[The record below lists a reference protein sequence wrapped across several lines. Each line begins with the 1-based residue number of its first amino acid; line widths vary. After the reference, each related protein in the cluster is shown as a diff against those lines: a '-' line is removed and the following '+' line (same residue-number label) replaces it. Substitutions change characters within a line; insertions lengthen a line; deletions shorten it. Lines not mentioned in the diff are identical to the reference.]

1 MRELLI
7 FVPSIE
13 DGGVEKNLFL
23 ISNHFS
29 NNGIKT
35 NIITANLDKKRKFNN
50 KINFI
55 SPNSNFFDNK
65 NRFYKTI
72 FCFYLLFKFFF
83 KKKSFLIFS
92 FQANIYAIFFAYVF
106 RLDIITRS
114 NTAPSAIW

>member
-23 ISNHFS
+23 IANYLS

-35 NIITANLDKKRKFNN
+35 NVVTANLDKKKRFDK

-55 SPNSNFFDNK
+55 SPNSNFLNKK

-72 FCFYLLFKFFF
+72 FCFYLLLKFFITTV
-83 KKKSFLIFS
+83 STLFLLLIIILLNYYNLFS
-92 FQANIYAIFFAYVF
+92 FKSLFI
-106 RLDIITRS
+106 D
-114 NTAPSAIW
+114 

>member
-35 NIITANLDKKRKFNN
+35 NIITANLDKKSKF
-50 KINFI
+50 
-55 SPNSNFFDNK
+55 
-65 NRFYKTI
+65 
-72 FCFYLLFKFFF
+72 
-83 KKKSFLIFS
+83 
-92 FQANIYAIFFAYVF
+92 AV
-106 RLDIITRS
+106 
-114 NTAPSAIW
+114 

>member
-23 ISNHFS
+23 ISNYFS

-35 NIITANLDKKRKFNN
+35 NIITANLNKKKKFNSR
-50 KINFI
+50 INFI

-72 FCFYLLFKFFF
+72 FCFYLLLKFFF
-83 KKKSFLIFS
+83 KKK
-92 FQANIYAIFFAYVF
+92 VF
-106 RLDIITRS
+106 
-114 NTAPSAIW
+114 